1 MVSWTLVPLRVLVL
15 DVGVEAGDRVPG
27 RVVALEVF
35 RRTGRCEGIE
45 VGAEADAIDWTGLEE
60 AVAWLDQQDVHGPQ
74 GVRVPRAQA

>member
-1 MVSWTLVPLRVLVL
+1 MVSWTLVPLRVLGLNV
-15 DVGVEAGDRVPG
+15 DVEPGDRVPG
-27 RVVALEVF
+27 RIVAMDLY

-45 VGAEADAIDWTGLEE
+45 VGAEADATDWTGLEE